1 MQPPPAKV
9 WLPVLLM
16 VGYPLLSHAAALLHS
31 PALQWLALLAVS
43 ATPMSGAL
51 LRGRL
56 GFWLLLALLA
66 AALWWL
72 VHAGGGQYA
81 LYLPPLLLPLA
92 LAAGFAL
99 TLRPGRTA
107 LITGIADAA
116 HGPLDEPMRR
126 YTRRLTA
133 FWALLAAG
141 LAVIALLLTLTGPL
155 WAWSLFTNFISYGV
169 IGTVFVVEFLLRRRW
184 FPAHPH
190 GSFAHYLGIVLRSR
204 RR

>member
-1 MQPPPAKV
+1 MQRPPAKV

-16 VGYPLLSHAAALLHS
+16 VSYPLLSHASALLHS
-31 PALQWLALLAVS
+31 RELQWLALLAVT

-51 LRGRL
+51 LRGRF
-56 GFWLLLALLA
+56 GFWLLLLVLA

-72 VHAGGGQYA
+72 VHVGGGQYA

-99 TLRPGRTA
+99 TLRPGQTA
-107 LITGIADAA
+107 LITSIADAA
-116 HGPLDEPMRR
+116 HGPLTDEMRR

-133 FWALLAAG
+133 FWAWLATGMAG
-141 LAVIALLLTLTGPL
+141 ITLWLTLSGPL

-169 IGTVFVVEFLLRRRW
+169 IASVFVAEFLLRRRW

-190 GSFAHYLGIVLRSR
+190 GSFAHYLGIVIRSR